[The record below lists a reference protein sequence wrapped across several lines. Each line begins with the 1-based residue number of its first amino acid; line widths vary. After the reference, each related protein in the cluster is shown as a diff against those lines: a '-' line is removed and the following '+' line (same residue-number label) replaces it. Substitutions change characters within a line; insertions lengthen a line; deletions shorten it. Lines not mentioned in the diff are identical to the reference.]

1 MKISFDILDRA
12 LELELNAMIYA
23 VIIAAGAGTASIWIG
38 LNDPVGLAC
47 VGVSVGA
54 LGHIRHCLWKVAR
67 SPA

>member
-47 VGVSVGA
+47 VAVFVVA
-54 LGHIRHCLWKVAR
+54 LGRILHCLWKAAR